1 MWGTYLVEHYGP
13 GSTTATLRRVAR
25 DVRRTTDEMTRRGQP
40 VRYVRSTIVP
50 GDQAFM
56 ATFEAASEAL
66 VREVRAVPA
75 STWHGSLGRSSP
87 RAGDETR
94 PRHAFW
100 TSSSAR

>member
-1 MWGTYLVEHYGP
+1 VHETGGETWDTYLVEHYGP
-13 GSTTATLRRVAR
+13 GSSMATLGRVAR

-66 VREVRAVPA
+66 VREACA
-75 STWHGSLGRSSP
+75 
-87 RAGDETR
+87 RAGVDL
-94 PRHAFW
+94 
-100 TSSSAR
+100 ARISRAIQPERRR